1 LIRTVGAEIQFASQQ
16 IVNKFLLP
24 LLSEVKY
31 ALKFGVFGQ
40 LAHAVWVERE
50 LKKIF
55 DYREKILAELLPTM

>member
-1 LIRTVGAEIQFASQQ
+1 MHD
-16 IVNKFLLP
+16 
-24 LLSEVKY
+24 EVKY